1 MVTLWNGVRVL
12 LAGRVALVAEN
23 LALRHQLAVLRRS
36 VKRPRLRAR
45 DRILWVWLSSYWKDW
60 RSSLVIVKPDTVVSW
75 HRQGFKLYW
84 RWKSRRHGDGRPA
97 VPRDLRDLIRRMSA
111 ANPLWGAP
119 RIHGELLKL
128 GIDVAQATVSKYM
141 ARRRKPPSQSWR
153 TFLDNHVK
161 TLISV
166 DFFTV
171 PTASFRVLFVFL
183 VLAHDRRRVLH
194 SNVTQF
200 PTARWTAQQVVEA
213 LPWETTVRYM
223 IRDRDGIYGDTFA
236 ARVHGLGVREV
247 LIAARSPWQN
257 PFVER
262 LIGSIRRECLDHVI
276 VLDEKHLR
284 RILRDYLAY
293 YHDSRT
299 HLALEKDAPNSREVE
314 PPDRGNVVAIAQVGG
329 LHHRYSRRAA

>member
-1 MVTLWNGVRVL
+1 MATMG
-12 LAGRVALVAEN
+12 GRVE
-23 LALRHQLAVLRRS
+23 S
-36 VKRPRLRAR
+36 
-45 DRILWVWLSSYWKDW
+45 LS
-60 RSSLVIVKPDTVVSW
+60 
-75 HRQGFKLYW
+75 GAG
-84 RWKSRRHGDGRPA
+84 KSA
-97 VPRDLRDLIRRMSA
+97 KVP
-111 ANPLWGAP
+111 
-119 RIHGELLKL
+119 
-128 GIDVAQATVSKYM
+128 
-141 ARRRKPPSQSWR
+141 
-153 TFLDNHVK
+153 
-161 TLISV
+161 
-166 DFFTV
+166 
-171 PTASFRVLFVFL
+171 
-183 VLAHDRRRVLH
+183 
-194 SNVTQF
+194 
-200 PTARWTAQQVVEA
+200 
-213 LPWETTVRYM
+213 
-223 IRDRDGIYGDTFA
+223 FA